1 MPRTPVIPWAA
12 TAVAV
17 VILLASGCIR
27 TPRLDSHWPAASIHV
42 DGADTDWSDRRYVLE
57 TLNVT
62 VAVANDSNYLYLCV
76 VTSDHSV
83 QMQVVRRGIE
93 LWIDP
98 RGYPPFELDSP
109 VGLGLRLPVPDRPMG
124 GMSNPRGDFGG
135 GGGGGF
141 GGAGGRRMG
150 GGRGAGMSG
159 MSMETLEQWIEVELR
174 EP

>member
-1 MPRTPVIPWAA
+1 VPRTPVIPWAA
-12 TAVAV
+12 TAV
-17 VILLASGCIR
+17 IDSTDDEGWRI
-27 TPRLDSHWPAASIHV
+27 TPGAGDPVQAQLGFDLGRLVYEARVPLH
-42 DGADTDWSDRRYVLE
+42 Y
-57 TLNVT
+57 
-62 VAVANDSNYLYLCV
+62 
-76 VTSDHSV
+76 
-83 QMQVVRRGIE
+83 
-93 LWIDP
+93 

-135 GGGGGF
+135 GGGSGF